1 MVYDERELLL
11 GKLEIVKNTRM
22 IDYAIDIHKQL
33 HPNAVIPEE
42 LLEKRKKVV
51 NELKIYQEET
61 NHIRQI
67 FESQTVV
74 KQIET
79 TRYI

>member
-1 MVYDERELLL
+1 VYDERELLL